1 MFGIVTTGQRWQ
13 FVRWS
18 ESLDELPVYISDE
31 HICNF
36 TDDFKIEIKVVK
48 YIAQILQT
56 QVQHFIIMI
65 MIMKT
70 TSILQ
75 NINGKHLLPLFHVR
89 FHSQN
94 PNPLVSHSRSIE
106 EGTWVLKVS
115 FSLDDSGRPRKNV

>member
-75 NINGKHLLPLFHVR
+75 NINVLVKKMINERIFIRYVFLPR
-89 FHSQN
+89 
-94 PNPLVSHSRSIE
+94 
-106 EGTWVLKVS
+106 S
-115 FSLDDSGRPRKNV
+115 FSHALSFFTSILRALLIFV